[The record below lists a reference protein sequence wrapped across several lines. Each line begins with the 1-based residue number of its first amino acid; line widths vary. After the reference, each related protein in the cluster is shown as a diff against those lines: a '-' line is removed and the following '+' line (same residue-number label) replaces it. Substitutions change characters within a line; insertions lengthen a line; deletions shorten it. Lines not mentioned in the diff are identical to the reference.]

1 MAEKIKREAGKTHK
15 DRVHEFNAKLESLS
29 EHHDIP
35 KVRSFDLLC
44 SKRMLTLS
52 FRSGQDNTH
61 FVPQL
66 YTRIYILYRTNC
78 FAMPYRFPYVHKAQ
92 ERV

>member
-1 MAEKIKREAGKTHK
+1 M
-15 DRVHEFNAKLESLS
+15 HEFNAKLESLS

-35 KVRSFDLLC
+35 KVRSFALLC
-44 SKRMLTLS
+44 SKRMLIPFS
-52 FRSGQDNTH
+52 RSGQDNTH

-66 YTRIYILYRTNC
+66 YNRIYILYRTNC
-78 FAMPYRFPYVHKAQ
+78 FAMPYRFPWVHNGQ